1 MNKLQI
7 SLLVIISSTV
17 IPKMQISLP
26 EVVEAIKPSLLSQY
40 QTQNVAL
47 EGSF

>member
-7 SLLVIISSTV
+7 SLLVITSTV

-26 EVVEAIKPSLLSQY
+26 EVVEVSDTKCSLGRL
-40 QTQNVAL
+40 
-47 EGSF
+47 FF

>member
-7 SLLVIISSTV
+7 SLLVITSSTV

-26 EVVEAIKPSLLSQY
+26 EVVEVSDTKCSLGRL
-40 QTQNVAL
+40 
-47 EGSF
+47 FF